1 MKTIPSKRKLHR
13 TLHMRGMVLRVIWK
27 NGHFSEFTP
36 IIFLNDF
43 THGILEVLY
52 SPKGERLF
60 YFPMRKGS
68 YEKISDA
75 IKRLTGDLSKSSVLR
90 KIEIKTF
97 SSSRMGQFFAERE
110 LERI

>member
-43 THGILEVLY
+43 THGILEVRY
-52 SPKGERLF
+52 SPKRERLF

-68 YEKISDA
+68 YEKISHA
-75 IKRLTGDLSKSSVLR
+75 IKRLTGDLSKKQCSKENRNKNVF
-90 KIEIKTF
+90 IKSYGTIF
-97 SSSRMGQFFAERE
+97 CR
-110 LERI
+110 ERIS